1 MALSPISSVRFC
13 GEAAPA
19 QNTTATETNTNNV
32 LERPGAFAKQPEGDK
47 VDLSTADK
55 TEKKKGGHAIRN
67 TVIGVVVAAAA
78 LVGLTKGKVI
88 NKLGEEALKDLKFYD
103 PKKIGHYLATAGEWI
118 SKYTYDQVAKL
129 WAKKPA
135 A

>member
-19 QNTTATETNTNNV
+19 QETKAANTNNV
-32 LERPGAFAKQPEGDK
+32 LERLGAFAKQPEGDK
-47 VDLSTADK
+47 VDLSTTDK

-78 LVGLTKGKVI
+78 LVGLTKGGVLT
-88 NKLGEEALKDLKFYD
+88 KLTEDVLKDTKFYN
-103 PKKIGHYLATAGEWI
+103 PKKIGHYLATAGEFL

>member
-19 QNTTATETNTNNV
+19 QETKAANTNNV

-47 VDLSTADK
+47 VDLSTTDK

-78 LVGLTKGKVI
+78 LVGLTKGGVLT
-88 NKLGEEALKDLKFYD
+88 KLTEDVLKDTKFYS
-103 PKKIGHYLATAGEWI
+103 PKRIGHYLATAGEFL
-118 SKYTYDQVAKL
+118 SRYTYDQVAKL

>member
-19 QNTTATETNTNNV
+19 QETKAANTNNV

-47 VDLSTADK
+47 VDLSTTDK

-67 TVIGVVVAAAA
+67 TVICVVVSAAA
-78 LVGLTKGKVI
+78 LVGLTKGGVLT
-88 NKLGEEALKDLKFYD
+88 KLTEDVLKDTKFYS
-103 PKKIGHYLATAGEWI
+103 PKKIGHYLATAGEFI

-135 A
+135 

>member
-19 QNTTATETNTNNV
+19 QETKTANTNNV
-32 LERPGAFAKQPEGDK
+32 LERPGAFAKQPEGDR
-47 VDLSTADK
+47 VDLSTTDK

-78 LVGLTKGKVI
+78 LVGLTKGGVLT
-88 NKLGEEALKDLKFYD
+88 KLTEDVLKDTKFYS
-103 PKKIGHYLATAGEWI
+103 PKRIGHYLATAGEFI
-118 SKYTYDQVAKL
+118 SQYTYDQVAKL

>member
-19 QNTTATETNTNNV
+19 HETKAANTINV

-47 VDLSTADK
+47 VDLSTTDK

-78 LVGLTKGKVI
+78 LVGLTKGGVLT
-88 NKLGEEALKDLKFYD
+88 KLTEDVLKDTRFYS
-103 PKKIGHYLATAGEWI
+103 PKRIGHYLATAGEFL

>member
-19 QNTTATETNTNNV
+19 QETKVANTNNV

-47 VDLSTADK
+47 VDLSTTNK

-78 LVGLTKGKVI
+78 LVGLTKGGVLT
-88 NKLGEEALKDLKFYD
+88 KLTEDVLKDTRFYS
-103 PKKIGHYLATAGEWI
+103 PKRIGHYLATAGEFL
-118 SKYTYDQVAKL
+118 SRYTYDQVAKL

>member
-19 QNTTATETNTNNV
+19 QETKAANTNNV

-47 VDLSTADK
+47 VDLSTTDK

-78 LVGLTKGKVI
+78 LVGLTKGGVLT
-88 NKLGEEALKDLKFYD
+88 KLTEDVLKDTKF
-103 PKKIGHYLATAGEWI
+103 
-118 SKYTYDQVAKL
+118 
-129 WAKKPA
+129 
-135 A
+135 

>member
-19 QNTTATETNTNNV
+19 QETKAANTNNV

-47 VDLSTADK
+47 VDLSTTDK
-55 TEKKKGGHAIRN
+55 AEKKKGGHAIRN

-78 LVGLTKGKVI
+78 LVGLTKGGVLT
-88 NKLGEEALKDLKFYD
+88 KLGEDALKDLKFYS
-103 PKKIGHYLATAGEWI
+103 PKKIGHYLATAGEFI

-129 WAKKPA
+129 WSKKPA